1 MKYRKASDV
10 LLEKLFREVQ
20 KYASGEML
28 YFPKEKEKVKWG
40 EKSGARQFFE
50 QRNREIKEKHSNRM
64 SIERIAEEYNLSIET
79 VRKIIFK

>member
-1 MKYRKASDV
+1 MKYKKASDV
-10 LLEKLFREVQ
+10 LPEKLFKEVQ

-50 QRNREIKEKHSNRM
+50 QRNSEIKKKYNQRM
-64 SIERIAEEYNLSIET
+64 SIEHIADEYGLSVET
-79 VRKIIFK
+79 VRKIVFK